1 MGDGG
6 EIVIVLELSHVELR
20 LLQSLLAQY
29 DDLVQ
34 GDSDDT
40 AVQRLFPA
48 GYRDDPDAA
57 AEFAKYTRAGL
68 VETKSA
74 NAGALGAAILNSD
87 GTIDLTNEQAERW
100 LPVLTDLRL
109 VIADRIGITADD
121 DPVPDDELGEVYH
134 WLAELQTYLID
145 ALDALEPRA

>member
-1 MGDGG
+1 
-6 EIVIVLELSHVELR
+6 VIVLELSAVELR
-20 LLQSLLAQY
+20 LLQTLLAQY
-29 DDLVQ
+29 DELVQ
-34 GDSDDT
+34 SDTDDS

-57 AEFAKYTRAGL
+57 AEFARYTRSGL

-74 NAGALGAAILNSD
+74 NAGALGAALLDSD
-87 GTIDLTNEQAERW
+87 GSIELTNDDAERW

-134 WLAELQTYLID
+134 WLAELQTYLIE
-145 ALDALEPRA
+145 ALEALS

>member
-1 MGDGG
+1 VGDRG
-6 EIVIVLELSHVELR
+6 EVVIVLELSDVELQ
-20 LLQSLLAQY
+20 LLRTLLAQY
-29 DDLVQ
+29 DDVVQ
-34 GDSDDT
+34 SDTDDS

-57 AEFAKYTRAGL
+57 AEFSRYTRAGL

-74 NAGALGAAILNSD
+74 NAGALGAAILDSD
-87 GTIDLTNEQAERW
+87 GTIELTDEAAERW

-109 VIADRIGITADD
+109 IIAERIGITADE

-134 WLAELQTYLID
+134 WLAELQTYLIE
-145 ALDALEPRA
+145 ALDALDPRA

>member
-6 EIVIVLELSHVELR
+6 EVVIVLELSGVELR
-20 LLQSLLAQY
+20 LLQTLLAQY
-29 DDLVQ
+29 DELVQ
-34 GDSDDT
+34 SDTDDT
-40 AVQRLFPA
+40 AVRRLFPA

-57 AEFAKYTRAGL
+57 AEFARYTRSGL

-74 NAGALGAAILNSD
+74 NAGALAAALLDSD
-87 GTIDLTNEQAERW
+87 GAIELTNDEAECW

-134 WLAELQTYLID
+134 WLAELQTYLIE
-145 ALDALEPRA
+145 ALDALA